1 MRRLTFRGLNSNTK
15 ENMYGMV
22 NYVEREV
29 SSGIFKETREY
40 PVIVNCNGTTCPVV
54 KESVAQSVGLEDK
67 DEVTVF
73 EYDIIEF
80 FKKEEE
86 EIKTDNVMIVL
97 WSARR
102 FQYIV
107 VNPVDGVITSLA
119 KAVRNSHSFKVIGDC
134 FTIKLS
140 DLPEDSYLNENNIN
154 RDVIKKI
161 KDGEF

>member
-1 MRRLTFRGLNSNTK
+1 MRKVTFRGLNPNSK
-15 ENMYGMV
+15 ENVYGMI
-22 NYVEREV
+22 NFVEREV
-29 SSGIFKETREY
+29 SSGIFKERKEY
-40 PVIVNCNGTTCPVV
+40 PVICTISGNTPVV
-54 KESVAQSVGLEDK
+54 RESVAQSVGLEDK
-67 DEVTVF
+67 DNVTVY
-73 EYDIIEF
+73 EYDIVEF

-86 EIKTDNVMIVL
+86 EIKTDNIMIVL

-107 VNPVDGVITSLA
+107 VNPVDGIITSLA
-119 KAVRNSHSFKVIGDC
+119 KAVRNAHSFKVIGDC

-161 KDGEF
+161 KDGDF